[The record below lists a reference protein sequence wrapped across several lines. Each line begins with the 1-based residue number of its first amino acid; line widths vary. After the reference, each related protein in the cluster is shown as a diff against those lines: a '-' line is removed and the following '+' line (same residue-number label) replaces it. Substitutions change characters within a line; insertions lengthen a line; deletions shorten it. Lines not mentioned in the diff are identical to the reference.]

1 MGTNIQSY
9 MIYNHH
15 TGCIIATAVAAVT
28 PDTLAK
34 VWDKF
39 GCYGQMPC
47 MERGTHCAFVKIVC
61 FVCKALYSGIKFP
74 ASFLVLLISVLLLS
88 VIFFFLHL
96 FVCFV
101 FCSLIIIKKF

>member
-39 GCYGQMPC
+39 GYVMDKCHAW
-47 MERGTHCAFVKIVC
+47 RGGHIA
-61 FVCKALYSGIKFP
+61 
-74 ASFLVLLISVLLLS
+74 
-88 VIFFFLHL
+88 HL
-96 FVCFV
+96 
-101 FCSLIIIKKF
+101 